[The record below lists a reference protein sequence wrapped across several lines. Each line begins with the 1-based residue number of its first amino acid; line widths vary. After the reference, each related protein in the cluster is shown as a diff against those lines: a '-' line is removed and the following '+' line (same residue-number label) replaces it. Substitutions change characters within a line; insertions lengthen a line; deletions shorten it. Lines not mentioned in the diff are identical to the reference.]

1 MPVYEFRCQTCNQ
14 SFSLV
19 IKISEYGKKE
29 FTCPKCK
36 SDKVKRQ
43 ISSFQTITT
52 KKS

>member
-1 MPVYEFRCQTCNQ
+1 MPVYEFMCQTCNHK
-14 SFSLV
+14 FSIAVTL
-19 IKISEYGKKE
+19 SEYERKN

-43 ISSFQTITT
+43 ISSFQAITS

>member
-1 MPVYEFRCQTCNQ
+1 MPIYEFICQKCEHN
-14 SFSLV
+14 FSLA
-19 IKISEYGKKE
+19 ITLAEYEKKQ

-43 ISSFQTITT
+43 LSTFQTITS

>member
-1 MPVYEFRCQTCNQ
+1 MPVYEFICQKCDCN
-14 SFSLV
+14 FSLA
-19 IKISEYGKKE
+19 ITISEYEKKK
-29 FTCPKCK
+29 FKCPKCK